1 MKNRIDTS
9 RQSTPWDNKDNVSV
23 IENFIKDKYKE
34 NYRFKHPKLSD
45 TDEAKIINS
54 VKIDKCR
61 LCNSSKIKKVGFTK
75 NGIQRYFCN
84 ECKKYFT
91 PTTGTITVKYDSTRT
106 DLDPNGVVDITFSDG
121 IVLLNS
127 GKQFIAQIDM
137 SALMPDMKVPVN
149 LTITDDCGFHIYGR
163 LAIPSG
169 ENSTIINNGTI
180 LVLEGGTLEIRD
192 RADNYQGYGVL
203 NIFGELAIYGTSGS
217 NIGSQK
223 INLEYGGSVYSEA
236 NVFDN
241 IVKAPFDTSYFT
253 YSLVEKT
260 DKYYESVTP
269 APAVGGKTF
278 PYAWTVEM
286 TQVTDIP
293 VTDPTDNPT
302 IEEEATTENVENPE
316 TSDELLLFLGL
327 TVVGFAGVALTYRRL
342 HN

>member
-1 MKNRIDTS
+1 MRNLKKGLFTLSFAFIMVMALGVVNVNAREYDLSNPTDLQEFTSGNDITLTSEDSLSYNGEVWFGAAGRI
-9 RQSTPWDNKDNVSV
+9 
-23 IENFIKDKYKE
+23 
-34 NYRFKHPKLSD
+34 
-45 TDEAKIINS
+45 
-54 VKIDKCR
+54 
-61 LCNSSKIKKVGFTK
+61 
-75 NGIQRYFCN
+75 
-84 ECKKYFT
+84 T

-127 GKQFIAQIDM
+127 GKQFITQIDM

-302 IEEEATTENVENPE
+302 TEEETTTENVENPE
-316 TSDELLLFLGL
+316 TSDGLLLFLGL

>member
-1 MKNRIDTS
+1 MRNLKKGLFTLSFAFIMVMALGVVNVNAREYDLSNPTDLQEFTSGNDITLTSEDSLSYNGEVWFGAAGRI
-9 RQSTPWDNKDNVSV
+9 
-23 IENFIKDKYKE
+23 
-34 NYRFKHPKLSD
+34 
-45 TDEAKIINS
+45 
-54 VKIDKCR
+54 
-61 LCNSSKIKKVGFTK
+61 
-75 NGIQRYFCN
+75 
-84 ECKKYFT
+84 T

-149 LTITDDCGFHIYGR
+149 LTITDDCSFHIYGR

-302 IEEEATTENVENPE
+302 TEEETTTENVENPE
-316 TSDELLLFLGL
+316 TSDGLLLFLGL
-327 TVVGFAGVALTYRRL
+327 TVVGFAGVALTYKRL

>member
-1 MKNRIDTS
+1 MRNLKKGLFTLSFAFIMVMALGVVNVNAREYDLSNPTDLQEFTSGNDITLTSEDSLSYNGEVWFGAAGRI
-9 RQSTPWDNKDNVSV
+9 
-23 IENFIKDKYKE
+23 
-34 NYRFKHPKLSD
+34 
-45 TDEAKIINS
+45 
-54 VKIDKCR
+54 
-61 LCNSSKIKKVGFTK
+61 
-75 NGIQRYFCN
+75 
-84 ECKKYFT
+84 T

-302 IEEEATTENVENPE
+302 TEEETTTENVENPE
-316 TSDELLLFLGL
+316 TSDGLLLFLGL
-327 TVVGFAGVALTYRRL
+327 TVVGFAGVALTYKRL

>member
-1 MKNRIDTS
+1 MKNLKKGLSILTYAFIMVMALSVVNVNAADYDLATEMGNLLAGNPLTLTAEDSLSYNNEVWFGANGRI
-9 RQSTPWDNKDNVSV
+9 
-23 IENFIKDKYKE
+23 
-34 NYRFKHPKLSD
+34 
-45 TDEAKIINS
+45 
-54 VKIDKCR
+54 
-61 LCNSSKIKKVGFTK
+61 
-75 NGIQRYFCN
+75 
-84 ECKKYFT
+84 T

>member
-1 MKNRIDTS
+1 MRNLKKGLFTLSFAFIMVMALGVVNVNAREYDLSNPTDLQEFTSGNDITLTSEDSLSYNGEVWFGAAGRI
-9 RQSTPWDNKDNVSV
+9 
-23 IENFIKDKYKE
+23 
-34 NYRFKHPKLSD
+34 
-45 TDEAKIINS
+45 
-54 VKIDKCR
+54 
-61 LCNSSKIKKVGFTK
+61 
-75 NGIQRYFCN
+75 
-84 ECKKYFT
+84 T

-149 LTITDDCGFHIYGR
+149 LTITDDCGFYIYGR

-302 IEEEATTENVENPE
+302 TEEETTTENVENPE
-316 TSDELLLFLGL
+316 TSDGLLLFLGL
-327 TVVGFAGVALTYRRL
+327 TVVGFAGVALTYKRL

>member
-1 MKNRIDTS
+1 MSNLKKGLFTLSFAFIMVMALGVVNVNAREYDLSNPTDLQEFTSGNDITLTSEDSLSYNGEVWFGAAGRI
-9 RQSTPWDNKDNVSV
+9 
-23 IENFIKDKYKE
+23 
-34 NYRFKHPKLSD
+34 
-45 TDEAKIINS
+45 
-54 VKIDKCR
+54 
-61 LCNSSKIKKVGFTK
+61 
-75 NGIQRYFCN
+75 
-84 ECKKYFT
+84 T

-302 IEEEATTENVENPE
+302 TEEETTTENVENPE
-316 TSDELLLFLGL
+316 TSDGLLLFLGL
-327 TVVGFAGVALTYRRL
+327 TVVGFAGVALTYKRL

>member
-1 MKNRIDTS
+1 MRNLKKCLFTLSFAFIMVMALGVVNVNAREYDLSNPTDLQEFTSGNDITLTSEDSLSYNGEVWFGAAGRI
-9 RQSTPWDNKDNVSV
+9 
-23 IENFIKDKYKE
+23 
-34 NYRFKHPKLSD
+34 
-45 TDEAKIINS
+45 
-54 VKIDKCR
+54 
-61 LCNSSKIKKVGFTK
+61 
-75 NGIQRYFCN
+75 
-84 ECKKYFT
+84 T

-302 IEEEATTENVENPE
+302 TEEETTTENVENPE
-316 TSDELLLFLGL
+316 TSDGLLLFLGL
-327 TVVGFAGVALTYRRL
+327 TVVGFAGVALTYKRL